1 MKNLPFHIPFEQICV
16 GDNASMTVDITQQLI
31 SDYAVF
37 IGDKDSFHLSPG
49 LNQATAYQRQTCQG
63 SLLLGYFS
71 LLAAQKLPGFGAIL
85 CRMDMDFENP
95 VYLGDHMLFSVAVAQ
110 KCSRRKLILEARAIN
125 QQGQRCI
132 GGSLVIKTLD

>member
-1 MKNLPFHIPFEQICV
+1 MDKLPFHIPFEQISV
-16 GDNASMTVDITQQLI
+16 GDSASMTVLITQQLI

-49 LNQATAYQRQTCQG
+49 LNKVTAFERQTCQG

-85 CRMDMDFENP
+85 CKMDVSFDKP
-95 VYLGDHMLFSVAVAQ
+95 VYLGDTMIFSVSILE
-110 KCSRRKLILEARAIN
+110 KYDRRKLVLAAKAIN
-125 QQGQRCI
+125 QQGHCCI
-132 GGSLVIKTLD
+132 SGSLVIKTLD